1 MLEEKLKQVPLFAS
15 LSKKELRKLAR
26 VTDQVDV
33 PEGDHLAKQGDFA
46 YEFFVIDQGT
56 AEVTQGGRKIRELA
70 PGDFFGEIGLLESE
84 RRTASVVATSP
95 MTLIVIAGWDFR
107 AIESETPELASKV
120 RDALR
125 KRLERDQAERS

>member
-1 MLEEKLKQVPLFAS
+1 MQEERLKQVPLFAS
-15 LSKKELRKLAR
+15 LSKKELRQLAR

-46 YEFFVIDQGT
+46 YEFFVIEQGT
-56 AEVTQGGRKIRELA
+56 AEVTQGGQKIRELA
-70 PGDFFGEIGLLESE
+70 PGDFFGEIGLLDSE

-107 AIESETPELASKV
+107 AMESEMPRLALKV
-120 RDALR
+120 RQAL
-125 KRLERDQAERS
+125 LERVLRDLKERS